1 MMLNFPASLQGRGGG
16 KPSFI
21 LELSKF
27 MARDKITWKLP
38 LEGVF
43 ECAICVGIGILEE
56 GI

>member
-43 ECAICVGIGILEE
+43 ECAIRVGIGILEE